1 MKHFVLDRGGE
12 ATMFDILPSHFV
24 LDRGGEAEAAA
35 LDAAE
40 LGLHT
45 GARPGGGHHQGQL
58 SLPQVRH
65 HRKPNARLRRGGG
78 GGGGGGSL
86 VPDREL
92 VHIQ

>member
-1 MKHFVLDRGGE
+1 
-12 ATMFDILPSHFV
+12 MFDIFPSHFV
-24 LDRGGEAEAAA
+24 FDRGGEAEAAA

-40 LGLHT
+40 LGLHA

-65 HRKPNARLRRGGG
+65 HRKPHARLRRGGG

-86 VPDREL
+86 VPDREFF
-92 VHIQ
+92 HIR